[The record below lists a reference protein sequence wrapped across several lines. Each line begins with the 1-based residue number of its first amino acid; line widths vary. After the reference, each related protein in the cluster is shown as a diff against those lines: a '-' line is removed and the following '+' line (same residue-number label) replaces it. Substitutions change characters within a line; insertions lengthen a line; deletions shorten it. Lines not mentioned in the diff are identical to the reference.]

1 MKVLLSKEFRSK
13 LEEET
18 IALFKKNEIL
28 DIERVIESYSS
39 YIYRILRNNITNES
53 DIEEIASDVFI
64 IFWKNYQRL
73 ESDIPIRPYLVGI
86 TKNLIKKKYKEYNI
100 KCENV
105 ELYEEDIAYQFDIE
119 NLAESQ
125 EKSKIISETLK
136 QMKEEEQT
144 IFILFYYKQQKIKD
158 IAKLLKISEAK
169 VKIVLF
175 RIRKLI
181 KKNLKERGYSY
192 GKGWVE

>member
-1 MKVLLSKEFRSK
+1 MADRNQRKELR
-13 LEEET
+13 EV
-18 IALFKKNEIL
+18 KKF
-28 DIERVIESYSS
+28 
-39 YIYRILRNNITNES
+39 NI
-53 DIEEIASDVFI
+53 
-64 IFWKNYQRL
+64 
-73 ESDIPIRPYLVGI
+73 
-86 TKNLIKKKYKEYNI
+86 KKYKEYNI

-192 GKGWVE
+192 GKG

>member
-175 RIRKLI
+175 RTRKLI

-192 GKGWVE
+192 GKG

>member
-175 RIRKLI
+175 RTRKLI

-192 GKGWVE
+192 GK

>member
-64 IFWKNYQRL
+64 IFWKNYPRL
-73 ESDIPIRPYLVGI
+73 ESNIPVRPYLVGI
-86 TKNLIKKKYKEYNI
+86 AKNLIKKKYNEYNI

-192 GKGWVE
+192 GKG

>member
-192 GKGWVE
+192 GKG

>member
-144 IFILFYYKQQKIKD
+144 IFILFYYKQQKIKE

-192 GKGWVE
+192 GKG

>member
-64 IFWKNYQRL
+64 IFWKNYPRL
-73 ESDIPIRPYLVGI
+73 ESNIPVRPYLVGI
-86 TKNLIKKKYKEYNI
+86 AKNLIKKKYNEYNI

-175 RIRKLI
+175 RTRKLI

-192 GKGWVE
+192 GK

>member
-144 IFILFYYKQQKIKD
+144 IFMLFYYKQQKIKD

-192 GKGWVE
+192 GKG

>member
-1 MKVLLSKEFRSK
+1 MKVLFDKEFRSK

-39 YIYRILRNNITNES
+39 YIYKILRNNITNES

-73 ESDIPIRPYLVGI
+73 ESDIPVRPYLVGI
-86 TKNLIKKKYKEYNI
+86 AKNLIKRKYKEYNI
-100 KCENV
+100 KWKNV
-105 ELYEEDIAYQFDIE
+105 ELYQEDIAYQFDIE

-125 EKSKIISETLK
+125 EKSKIISETLNK
-136 QMKEEEQT
+136 IKEEEQT

-158 IAKLLKISEAK
+158 IAKILKISEAK

-181 KKNLKERGYSY
+181 KKI
-192 GKGWVE
+192 

>member
-18 IALFKKNEIL
+18 IALSKKNEIL

-39 YIYRILRNNITNES
+39 YIYKILRNNITNES

-192 GKGWVE
+192 GKG